1 MMNDESRWARMM
13 ELFDQARDL
22 DPGERDAWLTAAC
35 ADDPS
40 LKGELESMLA
50 ADASHDGILDREIEV
65 PDAGGKPIL
74 AADVDDRYE
83 LVRELGE
90 GGMAR
95 VFLAYERKH
104 GRRVVLKVLKP
115 EVASH
120 LGHERFLREARIVA
134 RLAHPHIVGLIDSG
148 EAGGQLY
155 YVMPYLE
162 GETLRERLKKVGQLS
177 IPTTIT
183 LIRDVADALRHAHR
197 AAIVHRDLKPG
208 NIFLVGDHAYLLDF
222 GIAKMLVRA
231 PGEEPPTESG
241 GAIGTPAYMAPEQRI
256 ADPSLDH
263 RADLYTWG
271 VVAYECL
278 TGQLPDLAILGV
290 SAGDIVARR
299 PDTPPALARLVAA
312 CLSPAAEDRP
322 PDAERLL
329 RALEGRLSAS
339 GSSPNKPPTATRKW
353 FPIATAGLMTLTAIA
368 GFVAWKKRG
377 GEVASVRVPIAVAAF
392 VNETGDPN
400 LDTWG
405 RLAGDWITEG
415 LHAMGSVGVI
425 PWQTSL
431 KVSELIQEER
441 NQSRPVDPVA
451 VLHQE
456 TGAGTVITGSYYQ
469 VGDSLQF
476 HAEVAD
482 AIAGRVLTSLAPI
495 TVVKNA
501 PEAAISE
508 LRQRLMGMI
517 ALSQDSRLSPASGQV
532 RRPPRYEAYQAFDR
546 GLSRSREQAYDQAV
560 PEFMRAFALDSEFV
574 SALLSA
580 ATASWNLGRIAQVD
594 SLLTAIKARE
604 SLLTEYQRVRVDA
617 LAARMAGDGQAEL
630 TAARKAAASA
640 PASQSV
646 YNLADVALDTDR
658 PQEALDALRSLD
670 PDRGEMRGWA
680 PYWNNLTHALH
691 LLGDHGEELKAARE
705 LRARYPDRRSG
716 LVFEVR
722 ALAAAGDTAGVDQVL
737 ISGETLP
744 PNTYWS
750 QGAALTVAGEELQA
764 HGFGQAG
771 WRYLTRAVS
780 WLDHQLVLTPNDRS
794 HRYWLAS
801 ALYDLGDWRR
811 SLSVSRGL
819 ATEFPDRLDYRG
831 LAAVAS
837 ARLGMPGADRF
848 IASFRPHERGE
859 VALLKARLATI
870 RSQPEAALGLY
881 SEATTLGVD
890 GLPWIHASAAY
901 DLFLLGEARNRLP
914 LSLRVGLAV
923 PPEGGAK
930 P

>member
-1 MMNDESRWARMM
+1 MTDETRWARMM
-13 ELFDQARDL
+13 EVFDQAREVE
-22 DPGERDAWLTAAC
+22 PAQREAWLTAAC

-40 LKGELESMLA
+40 LRTEVESMLA
-50 ADASHDGILDREIEV
+50 ADASQDGILDREIEV
-65 PDAGGKPIL
+65 PETDGKPML
-74 AADVDDRYE
+74 AADVGDRYE

-115 EVASH
+115 EVANH

-148 EAGGQLY
+148 EAAGQLY

-162 GETLRERLKKVGQLS
+162 GETLRERLKKVGRL
-177 IPTTIT
+177 PLPMTIT

-278 TGQLPDLAILGV
+278 TGQLPDLAVLGI

-322 PDAERLL
+322 ADADRLV
-329 RALEGRLSAS
+329 RALEGRLSAT
-339 GSSPNKPPTATRKW
+339 GSSAHKQPVTGRRRLT
-353 FPIATAGLMTLTAIA
+353 IATLSVLVLGGIA
-368 GFVAWKKRG
+368 GFVAWRRSG
-377 GEVASVRVPIAVAAF
+377 IEPATVHIPIAVTAF
-392 VNETGDPN
+392 VNETRDPT

-415 LHAMGSVGVI
+415 LHAMGSVGVV

-431 KVSELIQEER
+431 KASELIQEQR
-441 NQSRPVDPVA
+441 SQSHPVDPVA
-451 VLHQE
+451 VLHEE
-456 TGAGTVITGSYYQ
+456 TGAGTVITGSYYR

-495 TVVKNA
+495 TVPISA
-501 PEAAISE
+501 PESAISE
-508 LRQRLMGMI
+508 LRQRLMGMV
-517 ALSQDSRLSPASGQV
+517 ALSQNNRLTPATLQV
-532 RRPPRYEAYQAFDR
+532 RRPPTFEAYQAFDR
-546 GLSRSREQAYDQAV
+546 GLSRSREQAYDQARS
-560 PEFMRAFALDSEFV
+560 EFLRAFALDSDFV

-580 ATASWNLGRIAQVD
+580 ATASWNLGKVDQVD
-594 SLLTAIKARE
+594 SLLGVIKRRE
-604 SLLTEYQRVRVDA
+604 TLLTDYQRIRVDA
-617 LAARMAGDGQAEL
+617 LTARIAGDGQAEL
-630 TAARKAAASA
+630 AATRRAAESA
-640 PASQSV
+640 PLSQSV
-646 YNLADVALDTDR
+646 YNLADVALNTDR

-691 LLGDHGEELKAARE
+691 LLGDHVDEIKAARE
-705 LRARYPDRRSG
+705 LRARFPDRRSG

-722 ALAAAGDTAGVDQVL
+722 ALAAAGDTAGVDQTL
-737 ISGETLP
+737 AGGEGLP

-764 HGFGQAG
+764 HGRGQAG

-780 WLDHQLVLTPNDRS
+780 WLDRQLALSPNDRS

-811 SLSVSRGL
+811 SLRVSRSL
-819 ATEFPDRLDYRG
+819 AAEFPDRLDYRG
-831 LAAVAS
+831 LAAVAA
-837 ARLGMPGADRF
+837 ARLGLPVADSF
-848 IASFRPHERGE
+848 IQNFKPHERGE
-859 VALLKARLATI
+859 VALLKGRLASI

-901 DLFLLGEARNRLP
+901 DLFLLGEARSRLP
-914 LSLRVGLAV
+914 LSLRAGLEV
-923 PPEGGAK
+923 PPGGGK
-930 P
+930 QP

>member
-1 MMNDESRWARMM
+1 MTDESRWSRMM
-13 ELFDQARDL
+13 ELFDQARDM
-22 DPGERDAWLTAAC
+22 DPSERDAWLTVVC

-40 LKGELESMLA
+40 LRTEVESMLA
-50 ADASHDGILDREIEV
+50 ADSSPEGILDREIEI
-65 PDAGGKPIL
+65 PDSDGKPIL

-120 LGHERFLREARIVA
+120 LGHERFLRESKIVA

-162 GETLRERLKKVGQLS
+162 GETLRERLKKMGKLP
-177 IPTTIT
+177 IPMTIT

-278 TGQLPDLAILGV
+278 TGQLPDLAMMGV
-290 SAGDIVARR
+290 SAGDIVAKR
-299 PDTPPALARLVAA
+299 PDTPPALARLVSA

-322 PDAERLL
+322 PDADRLV

-339 GSSPNKPPTATRKW
+339 GGPPNKPATPARRRLTV
-353 FPIATAGLMTLTAIA
+353 ATIGILVLGAIA
-368 GFVAWKKRG
+368 GFVAWKRRNLG
-377 GEVASVRVPIAVAAF
+377 PASVRMPVAVAAF
-392 VNETGDPN
+392 VNETGDAN

-415 LHAMGSVGVI
+415 LHAMGSVGVV
-425 PWQTSL
+425 PWGTSL
-431 KVSELIQEER
+431 KASELIQEQR

-451 VLHQE
+451 VLHDE
-456 TGAGTVITGSYYQ
+456 TGAGTVITGSYYR

-482 AIAGRVLTSLAPI
+482 AIAGRVLVSLSPI
-495 TVVKNA
+495 TVARTA

-508 LRQRLMGMI
+508 LRQRLMGMV
-517 ALSQDSRLSPASGQV
+517 ALSQDDRLSMASDQV
-532 RRPPRYEAYQAFDR
+532 RRPPRFEAYQAFDR
-546 GLSRSREQAYDQAV
+546 GLNRSREQAYDLAI
-560 PEFMRAFALDSEFV
+560 PEYLRAFALDSEFV

-580 ATASWNLGRIAQVD
+580 ATASWNAQRIDQVD
-594 SLLTAIKARE
+594 SLLKVIKSKDA
-604 SLLTEYQRVRVDA
+604 LLTDYQRVRVEA
-617 LAARMAGDGQAEL
+617 LTARMAGDGQAEL
-630 TAARKAAASA
+630 IASRKAAASA
-640 PASQSV
+640 PGSQSV
-646 YNLADVALDTDR
+646 YNLADLALETDR
-658 PQEALDALRSLD
+658 PQEALDALRTLD

-680 PYWNNLTHALH
+680 PYWNDLAHALH
-691 LLGDHGEELKAARE
+691 LLGDHAAELKAARE
-705 LRARYPDRRSG
+705 LKTRYPDRRSG

-722 ALAAAGDTAGVDQVL
+722 ALAAAGDTAGVDLVL
-737 ISGETLP
+737 SAGESLP

-764 HGFGQAG
+764 HGYGVVG

-780 WLDHQLVLTPNDRS
+780 WLDRQLVVNPNERS

-811 SLSVSRGL
+811 SLAVSRAL
-819 ATEFPDRLDYRG
+819 AAEFPDRLDYRG

-837 ARLGMPGADRF
+837 ARLGLRQADNL
-848 IASFRPHERGE
+848 IGSFRPHERGA
-859 VALLKARLATI
+859 VALIRARIATI
-870 RSQPEAALGLY
+870 RAQPEAALGLY
-881 SEATTLGVD
+881 REATTLGVN

-901 DLFLLGEARNRLP
+901 DLFLLGEARSRLP
-914 LSLRVGLAV
+914 LSLRAGLND
-923 PPEGGAK
+923 PKGGGAR